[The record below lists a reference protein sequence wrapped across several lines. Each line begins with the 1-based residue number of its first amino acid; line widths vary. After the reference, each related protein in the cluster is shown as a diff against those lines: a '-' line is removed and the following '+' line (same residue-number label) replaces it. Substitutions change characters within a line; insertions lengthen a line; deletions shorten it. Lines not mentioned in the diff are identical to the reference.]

1 MTEQEMIDSMNE
13 RLDNI
18 EAKLNKIN
26 DMCTMI
32 VDEINKH
39 KSTSRTITTTYDGEI
54 MYRYKENKN
63 K

>member
-1 MTEQEMIDSMNE
+1 MIEQEMIDSMNE
-13 RLDNI
+13 RLDSI

-39 KSTSRTITTTYDGEI
+39 NSTSRTITTTYDGEI
-54 MYRYKENKN
+54 MYKYKENKN

>member
-1 MTEQEMIDSMNE
+1 MTEQEIIDSMNE

-26 DMCTMI
+26 DMCSMI

-39 KSTSRTITTTYDGEI
+39 KSTTRTITTTYDGEI
-54 MYRYKENKN
+54 MYRYKQNKN